1 MSYLKSIQNNTN
13 PVTVDSEIIYE
24 LVVCLKITTKELIL
38 QAHTLYINDT
48 SIQKSTDE
56 ETITACIYGKL
67 KNLVDLEQYST
78 IEVVAEPR
86 QYAHIHTT
94 GIQNPKK
101 AKRLDLYFTH
111 FSSAQT
117 RKFRFIV
124 EAKVLCQTNIGTR
137 NANDLQNKYVT
148 QNGMGRFIN
157 GDFKHEGFMLGYL
170 LNGTE
175 KIMIEDLNKI
185 IINQYTSNHTI
196 ENLQR
201 GYVSKYS
208 IDGKTTE
215 LYHILVNLN

>member
-1 MSYLKSIQNNTN
+1 MSYLKSIQYYTN
-13 PVTVDSEIIYE
+13 PVNVDSEIIYE
-24 LVVCLKITTKELIL
+24 LVVSLKTTTKELIL

-48 SIQKSTDE
+48 SILKSTDE

-86 QYAHIHTT
+86 QYTHIHTT
-94 GIQNPKK
+94 GIQNPKT

-111 FSSAQT
+111 FSSVQT

-124 EAKVLCQTNIGTR
+124 EAKVLCQTNVGTR
-137 NANDLQNKYVT
+137 KANNLQNKYVT

-175 KIMIEDLNKI
+175 KIMIEVLNKI
-185 IINQYTSNHTI
+185 ILNQYTSNHTI
-196 ENLQR
+196 ENLHR
-201 GYVSKYS
+201 GYVSKYY

>member
-24 LVVCLKITTKELIL
+24 LVVSLKTTTKELIL
-38 QAHTLYINDT
+38 KAHTLYIKDT

-67 KNLVDLEQYST
+67 KTLVDLEQYCT

-86 QYAHIHTT
+86 QYEHIHTT
-94 GIQNPKK
+94 GILNPKT

-111 FSSAQT
+111 FSSVQT

-124 EAKVLCQTNIGTR
+124 EAKVLCQKNIGTR

-148 QNGMGRFIN
+148 KNGMGRFIN

-175 KIMIEDLNKI
+175 KIMIDDLNKI
-185 IINQYTSNHTI
+185 ILNQYTSNHTI